1 MIILAILFCIGFI
14 LMCIVGFFHAMIK
27 NRREE
32 KALQY
37 DSSAKY
43 DGVYKPLYDPDTY
56 DGIHDPEVIAVL
68 KDCDEVCSRSPIK
81 KNIYVK
87 SPQHYSCSGLSFFIY
102 GTYCFKPFL

>member
-43 DGVYKPLYDPDTY
+43 DGVKPLYDPDTY
-56 DGIHDPEVIAVL
+56 DGIHDPEVIAAL

-81 KNIYVK
+81 KEY
-87 SPQHYSCSGLSFFIY
+87 LR
-102 GTYCFKPFL
+102 

>member
-43 DGVYKPLYDPDTY
+43 DDVYRPLYDPDTY
-56 DGIHDPEVIAVL
+56 DGIQDPDVIAVL

-81 KNIYVK
+81 KEY
-87 SPQHYSCSGLSFFIY
+87 LR
-102 GTYCFKPFL
+102 

>member
-43 DGVYKPLYDPDTY
+43 DAST
-56 DGIHDPEVIAVL
+56 
-68 KDCDEVCSRSPIK
+68 SPSMILAHMMAFTIQK
-81 KNIYVK
+81 
-87 SPQHYSCSGLSFFIY
+87 
-102 GTYCFKPFL
+102 

>member
-68 KDCDEVCSRSPIK
+68 KDCDEVCSRSPRK
-81 KNIYVK
+81 KEY
-87 SPQHYSCSGLSFFIY
+87 LR
-102 GTYCFKPFL
+102 

>member
-27 NRREE
+27 NRQEE

-81 KNIYVK
+81 KE

>member
-56 DGIHDPEVIAVL
+56 DGIHDPEVIAVVAAL
-68 KDCDEVCSRSPIK
+68 LCIFVVIK
-81 KNIYVK
+81 YMKEFDRAMK
-87 SPQHYSCSGLSFFIY
+87 
-102 GTYCFKPFL
+102 

>member
-43 DGVYKPLYDPDTY
+43 DGVYTQRAKRIC
-56 DGIHDPEVIAVL
+56 G
-68 KDCDEVCSRSPIK
+68 SRICEQK
-81 KNIYVK
+81 K
-87 SPQHYSCSGLSFFIY
+87 SGQNRP
-102 GTYCFKPFL
+102 FKII

>member
-43 DGVYKPLYDPDTY
+43 DG
-56 DGIHDPEVIAVL
+56 IHDPEVIAVL

-81 KNIYVK
+81 KEY
-87 SPQHYSCSGLSFFIY
+87 LR
-102 GTYCFKPFL
+102 

>member
-43 DGVYKPLYDPDTY
+43 DGVYRPLYDPDTY
-56 DGIHDPEVIAVL
+56 DGIQDPDVIAVLKDCDVIAVL

-81 KNIYVK
+81 KEY
-87 SPQHYSCSGLSFFIY
+87 LR
-102 GTYCFKPFL
+102 

>member
-37 DSSAKY
+37 
-43 DGVYKPLYDPDTY
+43 
-56 DGIHDPEVIAVL
+56 I
-68 KDCDEVCSRSPIK
+68 
-81 KNIYVK
+81 
-87 SPQHYSCSGLSFFIY
+87 
-102 GTYCFKPFL
+102 

>member
-1 MIILAILFCIGFI
+1 MIILAILFCIGF
-14 LMCIVGFFHAMIK
+14 IVGFFHAMIK

-43 DGVYKPLYDPDTY
+43 DGVYRPLYDPDTY
-56 DGIHDPEVIAVL
+56 DGIQDPDVIAVL

-81 KNIYVK
+81 KEY
-87 SPQHYSCSGLSFFIY
+87 LR
-102 GTYCFKPFL
+102 